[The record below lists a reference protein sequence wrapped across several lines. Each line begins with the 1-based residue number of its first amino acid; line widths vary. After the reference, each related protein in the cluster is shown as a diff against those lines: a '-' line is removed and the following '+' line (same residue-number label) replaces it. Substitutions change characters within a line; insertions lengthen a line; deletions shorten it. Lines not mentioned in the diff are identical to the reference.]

1 MHGKMLKERMVKYGL
16 FICAAFSIIVVFF
29 IIYYTFNQ
37 GKIDIIKLLL
47 TGYYSFDSTNS
58 HVAFYAALTT
68 FYVASIATLLGTA
81 VGLPCAIYMAE
92 FSDMRFRNVTK
103 TSIEVMDGFPSVV
116 IGIVGWEI
124 LSNPQTSYSF
134 TSYLDSIGMHG
145 YQGCILFMW
154 LILLIMSFP
163 VIATISE
170 DALRAVPSE
179 LREASLGIGA
189 TKWQTTKEVLLPVA
203 TPRILTAVL
212 LALAAA
218 MGETVAIQFV
228 CGGTIAPLLMASP
241 FSLVSHPLLASE
253 TLTIIVNNAYRS
265 AMESGFIPVSTF
277 AEAFILFII
286 VGVVNIAARMFMAS
300 RSGSTSGGSDQ

>member
-1 MHGKMLKERMVKYGL
+1 
-16 FICAAFSIIVVFF
+16 
-29 IIYYTFNQ
+29 
-37 GKIDIIKLLL
+37 
-47 TGYYSFDSTNS
+47 
-58 HVAFYAALTT
+58 
-68 FYVASIATLLGTA
+68 
-81 VGLPCAIYMAE
+81 
-92 FSDMRFRNVTK
+92 
-103 TSIEVMDGFPSVV
+103 
-116 IGIVGWEI
+116 
-124 LSNPQTSYSF
+124 
-134 TSYLDSIGMHG
+134 MHG